1 METTKLHYLQVPFN
15 GLPAGTPVYECE
27 PSSAQVFANALVRR
41 DAEPARYFIV
51 AGERSE
57 NSIMRVPSFKGI
69 VGEVHPQDKTVVG
82 PFVSGDISFDYDK
95 LGRDVSVLVTAQR
108 NYPFVDVKI
117 IIDPGLTY
125 GDIVY
130 SLDTS
135 GMDASKCVL
144 EYDASLDSTVLTV
157 VKAIL
162 FSDKVEPVP
171 GFKLDSSV
179 RELMA
184 LVVNKDRFISD

>member
-27 PSSAQVFANALVRR
+27 PSSAQVFANALVRQ

-51 AGERSE
+51 AGEESE

-82 PFVSGDISFDYDK
+82 PFVSGTLSFDYDK

-108 NYPFVDVKI
+108 NYPFIDVKVI
-117 IIDPGLTY
+117 VDPDLTY
-125 GDIVY
+125 ADVVY
-130 SLDTS
+130 ALDTS
-135 GMDASKCVL
+135 GVGTDKCDLMFGVGI
-144 EYDASLDSTVLTV
+144 ESTVLTV
-157 VKAIL
+157 LKAIL
-162 FSDKVEPVP
+162 FSDKVEPVL
-171 GFKLDSSV
+171 GFKMDSSV
-179 RELMA
+179 QELMA
-184 LVVNKDRFISD
+184 LVVNKHQFITD